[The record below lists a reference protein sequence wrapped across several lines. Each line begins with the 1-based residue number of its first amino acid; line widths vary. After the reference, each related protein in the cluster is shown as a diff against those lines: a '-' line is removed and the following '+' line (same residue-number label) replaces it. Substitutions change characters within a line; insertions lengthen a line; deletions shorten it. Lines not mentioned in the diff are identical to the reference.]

1 MSTRIAFTESSSL
14 VPTTLFAISGSLA
27 VGDAVCQV
35 AGADKTVAKADA
47 DNASARPPIGV
58 VHEIRGTD
66 AVVALNGEVA
76 AGLTGLTRG
85 TAYWLST
92 TAGALVATKPATNAY
107 LVGVAVSASELLV
120 NTVAADLI
128 IGGGGGS
135 VTSFGVTSSD
145 ITVSNSPITSSGVI
159 DLALNTVPVSKGG
172 TGLTSA
178 TEQGASLIASSS
190 SAYVAQATSLSWR
203 NRIINGDMRI
213 SQRNEDKPVT
223 PSASSFPVDR
233 WNANSTVST
242 GTFYASRMA
251 GWSVYFDGS
260 GDYLTIADATAIRL
274 GGSAFSI
281 EAWIYPTTSNQN
293 AEIVSKRAFGAF
305 GSYALFINSSNQLCF
320 VADNNTT
327 SPWAISLAGGTITAN
342 SWSHLAVTR
351 VGTTWTIYINGSSVA
366 STSSSIGI
374 TDTAT
379 SLSIGAYPTGQ
390 NAFTGYISNVRII
403 KDDSAYY
410 SAFTPQTIPLTVY
423 GGTGV
428 LVCAS
433 SNITDKS
440 VNSFSVTV
448 NGNAVASPLSPF
460 TRQAPS
466 GFDSSLRWSVTAVSS
481 GAAAAQLAT
490 IEHRVEGNN
499 VYDFQWGSAAARS
512 ITLSFWVM
520 SSVAGTYC
528 VSIQNS
534 SKTLSYVAQY
544 AVSSAN
550 TWEKKTIN
558 IAGPASS
565 IWDTDNAI
573 GIRINF
579 DLGSGSSY
587 NTTAGAWQ
595 NGNFCR
601 TTSQVNFIGS
611 AFPATGNFND
621 FCVSGVQ
628 LELGS
633 VATPFEMLQYE
644 KQLEL
649 CQRYYA
655 RLSSL
660 SGNNVG
666 FGAGVTFQGGASAG
680 GAFVYIKYPQQ
691 MRASPTL
698 NYSNTAVY
706 NTSAR
711 TVTSFQSPHYGT
723 DSMSLSL
730 YTGTNTQTVGQGV
743 VFTGNIAPTWFD
755 LSAEL

>member
-203 NRIINGDMRI
+203 NRIINGDMRVA
-213 SQRNEDKPVT
+213 QRGTTAVNDNY
-223 PSASSFPVDR
+223 PVDR
-233 WNANSTVST
+233 WWCGENT
-242 GTFYASRMA
+242 
-251 GWSVYFDGS
+251 S
-260 GDYLTIADATAIRL
+260 GAALFQQSATAPTGFVNSIL
-274 GGSAFSI
+274 ATCSTGGSA
-281 EAWIYPTTSNQN
+281 T
-293 AEIVSKRAFGAF
+293 
-305 GSYALFINSSNQLCF
+305 GSQYATL
-320 VADNNTT
+320 
-327 SPWAISLAGGTITAN
+327 
-342 SWSHLAVTR
+342 
-351 VGTTWTIYINGSSVA
+351 
-366 STSSSIGI
+366 
-374 TDTAT
+374 
-379 SLSIGAYPTGQ
+379 GQ
-390 NAFTGYISNVRII
+390 N
-403 KDDSAYY
+403 
-410 SAFTPQTIPLTVY
+410 
-423 GGTGV
+423 
-428 LVCAS
+428 
-433 SNITDKS
+433 
-440 VNSFSVTV
+440 
-448 NGNAVASPLSPF
+448 
-460 TRQAPS
+460 
-466 GFDSSLRWSVTAVSS
+466 
-481 GAAAAQLAT
+481 
-490 IEHRVEGNN
+490 IEGSN
-499 VYDFQWGSAAARS
+499 VYDFAYGTAAAKQV
-512 ITLSFWVM
+512 TLSFWVR
-520 SSVAGTYC
+520 SSVTGTYC
-528 VSIQNS
+528 VAFRNTHGITARQ
-534 SKTLSYVAQY
+534 SYIAEYVI
-544 AVSSAN
+544 SASN
-550 TWEKKTIN
+550 TWERKTIVVP
-558 IAGPASS
+558 GPTSG
-565 IWDTDNAI
+565 IWTVDTST
-573 GIRINF
+573 GLSVNF
-579 DLGSGSSY
+579 DLGSGSSW
-587 NTTAGAWQ
+587 NTTANTWTAGA
-595 NGNFCR
+595 GPSGGGYLR
-601 TTSQVNFIGS
+601 TSNQANVIGTTG
-611 AFPATGNFND
+611 ATFYLT
-621 FCVSGVQ
+621 GVQ

-666 FGAGVTFQGGASAG
+666 FGAGATWQGGASAG
-680 GAFVYIKYPQQ
+680 RALVYVKYPQQ
-691 MRASPTL
+691 MRSTPTVTQ
-698 NYSNTAVY
+698 SGTAIY
-706 NTSAR
+706 NTLVR
-711 TVTSFQSPHYGT
+711 TLEATPLGTANYGT
-723 DSMSLSL
+723 DSLSVNVN
-730 YTGTNTQTVGQGV
+730 TGANTQTVGQGV
-743 VFTGNIAPTWFD
+743 LWTGNSSTAYIE
-755 LSAEL
+755 LNAEL